1 MNVHTMRYRH
11 LIAPLVLWGAMGL
24 SAPAQASS
32 FPSPCLGDCSP
43 DEFTST
49 TYIFIGTT
57 LAAGLT
63 YAGLTSWW
71 YEAKETPQ
79 REQKKKEAIKRY
91 LDEHARLLIEG
102 ATLGAGPGVDDLATI
117 CQIDHARRHLLVT
130 WLRTHRAQI
139 SSLAMDHTSHGA
151 LADLIVEGLREA

>member
-1 MNVHTMRYRH
+1 MRHKH
-11 LIAPLVLWGAMGL
+11 LAALILLCGVTSL
-24 SAPAQASS
+24 SAPAQASR
-32 FPSPCLGDCSP
+32 FPGLCFGDCSQ

-49 TYIFIGTT
+49 TYLFVGTT
-57 LAAGLT
+57 LAVGLT

-71 YEAKETPQ
+71 YEAKEAPK

-91 LDEHARLLIEG
+91 LDEHARLLVEG

-117 CQIDHARRHLLVT
+117 CQIDDARRHLLIT
-130 WLRTHRAQI
+130 WLRAHRAQI
-139 SSLAMDHTSHGA
+139 RDLAMDHASHGA